1 MRTILSSKIVII
13 MLFNVIGAGRLGKHI
28 AKALSDS
35 GLVSLA
41 GVCNRH
47 QQSSTEAITHL
58 KTGQAF
64 ACLDE
69 LPAAD
74 IVFIT
79 TPDDMISSIAQTL
92 ATKGLLKPNTTVI
105 HCSGIMGS
113 DLLSPLKAQQCHI
126 ASFHPLKA
134 FHHNSLDA
142 SVFKDCF
149 CTIEG
154 DEQAL
159 RLLKSLFTPLG
170 AQLMTIEADKKTTYH
185 AAAVIASNYLITLA
199 AVAYDLL
206 AQSGIN
212 APDAKLMI
220 THLMQSNLNNIN
232 AAPSIAATLTGPLV
246 RGDIATITKHLQ
258 ALDLPIQ
265 SFYKAAGLMT
275 LPLTDLNEHQK
286 TTFNALFQS
295 A

>member
-1 MRTILSSKIVII
+1 MRTIISSKVVII

-28 AKALSDS
+28 AKALSES
-35 GLVSLA
+35 GLANLA

-47 QQSSTEAITHL
+47 QQSAIAAIAQL
-58 KTGQAF
+58 KTGQAL
-64 ACLDE
+64 ACLAE

-79 TPDDMISSIAQTL
+79 TPDDMIGSIVQTL
-92 ATKGLLKPNTTVI
+92 ATKRLLKPNTTII
-105 HCSGIMGS
+105 HCSGAMS
-113 DLLSPLKAQQCHI
+113 SNLLLPLKAQQCHI

-142 SVFKDCF
+142 SVFSDCF

-159 RLLKSLFTPLG
+159 RLLESLFRALG
-170 AQLMTIEADKKTTYH
+170 AKLITIEAHKKTTYH

-199 AVAYDLL
+199 ALASDLL
-206 AQSGIN
+206 EQSGIN
-212 APDAKLMI
+212 SSEAKAMI
-220 THLMQSNLNNIN
+220 ANLMQSNLNNMN
-232 AAPSIAATLTGPLV
+232 AAPTIAAALTGPLI
-246 RGDIATITKHLQ
+246 RGDIATINKHLQ
-258 ALDLPIQ
+258 ALDLPMQ
-265 SFYKAAGLMT
+265 SFYKAAGLLT
-275 LPLTDLNEHQK
+275 LPLTNLNEHQK